1 MRRVDCSIRSGG
13 DDLAAWAYLPD
24 GAREPR
30 PCVVMAHGFGAT
42 RAARLGAYAE
52 RFAAAGYVALVFD
65 YRGFGDSGGEPRQL
79 IDIARQQDDYRA
91 AISFARTLLQVDPEQ
106 VVAWGS
112 SFSGGHVAILAAED
126 DRLVGA
132 ISQNPFMDGV
142 ATLRTLGLAATLR
155 LTIAGLRD
163 EWARMRGRD
172 PFVIPIA
179 GPPGTTGAM
188 CTPDSL
194 PGYSA
199 MYEGSPW
206 VNEYAARVGLRVAWY
221 RPGLR
226 AASIACPW
234 LVQVADDD
242 AITPAAP
249 AVAAA
254 ARAPWSQLRR
264 YPGGHFDVYLGEG
277 FERAVADQVAFLR
290 RIVPV
295 PSAVPVA
302 S

>member
-112 SFSGGHVAILAAED
+112 SFSGGHVATLAAED

-199 MYEGSPW
+199 MYESSPW

-264 YPGGHFDVYLGEG
+264 YPGGHYDVYVGEG

-290 RIVPV
+290 RVVPV